1 MRADAGI
8 CCSREGD
15 REGDSRQDGGA
26 LDCAPLSTRVGS
38 TPSIRAE
45 HGDTPPPSEFHLRPR
60 EQHLVTY
67 MPIKVWEN
75 PNDSSDF
82 LIMTQLAGRRARHAD
97 FNSIAGTCGIVVGA
111 DGHCQRDT
119 VELINTMYS
128 RYKGAMRSNFSSSR
142 PAQPVLYLDATGAS
156 LGRGVTHAEVGS
168 ADFDGDAKQSQSSL
182 VPLAL
187 YEDSDKAVPLRDY
200 LDLVIPSYNR
210 LIRLCEIKVD
220 GVSVPCQPI
229 TSADMQGTKSFFGMC
244 SSSHPVWCKCQK
256 GIDQQ
261 HKYPSSPSTTYE
273 EMLSYCEEEVG
284 CEIKS
289 NEEIV
294 LLSALLT
301 RCGTWWGLC
310 SIHVPMLW
318 LQTY

>member
-1 MRADAGI
+1 METLRHLL
-8 CCSREGD
+8 SFTYD
-15 REGDSRQDGGA
+15 R
-26 LDCAPLSTRVGS
+26 GS
-38 TPSIRAE
+38 N
-45 HGDTPPPSEFHLRPR
+45 
-60 EQHLVTY
+60 QY
-67 MPIKVWEN
+67 KPIKVWEN
-75 PNDSSDF
+75 PHDESDF
-82 LIMTQLAGRRARHAD
+82 LVMTQLAGRRARHKD
-97 FNSIAGTCGIVVGA
+97 FNAIAGTCGIVVGA

-168 ADFDGDAKQSQSSL
+168 ADFDGDAKQSRSSL

-187 YEDSDKAVPLRDY
+187 YEGSDKAVPLREY

-289 NEEIV
+289 YEEMCCLAHYSPGV
-294 LLSALLT
+294 ARGGAFT
-301 RCGTWWGLC
+301 PFTCPCCGYKPTERKWRADLAF
-310 SIHVPMLW
+310 
-318 LQTY
+318 LQLNVRRRAEGGSRTAQRDGAG